1 MILASLVKP
10 VIRCSRTLQPSNI
23 RQPYRIDGLQRGLAL
38 VQLKRA
44 LRGVAFARGALYPL
58 RMEGRLSESDFEEL
72 QATLK
77 QLDEGIFEQLSRI
90 RDERASG
97 W

>member
-1 MILASLVKP
+1 
-10 VIRCSRTLQPSNI
+10 
-23 RQPYRIDGLQRGLAL
+23 
-38 VQLKRA
+38 
-44 LRGVAFARGALYPL
+44 
-58 RMEGRLSESDFEEL
+58 MEGRLSESDFEEL

>member
-1 MILASLVKP
+1 MSGGLVQALS
-10 VIRCSRTLQPSNI
+10 INE
-23 RQPYRIDGLQRGLAL
+23 YDIDGLQRGLAL

-44 LRGVAFARGALYPL
+44 LRGAAFARGALYPL
-58 RMEGRLSESDFEEL
+58 HMEGRLSESDFEEL